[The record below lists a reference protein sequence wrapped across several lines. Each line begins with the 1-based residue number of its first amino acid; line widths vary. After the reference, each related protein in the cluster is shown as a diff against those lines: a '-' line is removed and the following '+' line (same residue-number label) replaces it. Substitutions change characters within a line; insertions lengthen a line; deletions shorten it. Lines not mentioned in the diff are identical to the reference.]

1 MKTSLITS
9 AVALVALTIALAC
22 QSCTV
27 VETTAPDGTK
37 VRTTTVDPATAQALA
52 NAALAASQRDGGK

>member
-9 AVALVALTIALAC
+9 AIAIAALTVALAL

-27 VETTAPDGTK
+27 VETTALDGTK
-37 VRTTTVDPATAQALA
+37 TKTTTVDPATAAAIA
-52 NAALAASQRDGGK
+52 NAALEAASRSSK